1 MAEWKALIV
10 VCTAIAVGL
19 LVSPVMAGGGAPG
32 SVVPFCVA
40 EGSQEHPAIGG
51 DMVAWGDG
59 RDGGSVRYSDIPGGE
74 GQKVAGGGTGQ
85 RYPSVSG
92 DYIVWEEIRDT
103 NLDICLFEISSGKTR
118 VLTDGQAD
126 RWKPVVCD
134 GYVAWYDA
142 RGGNTD
148 ICLYEIE
155 TGNEIF
161 LSCSPVTEWKPA
173 LSERYVVWE
182 ESTGNGD
189 IWVYDIQ
196 SKERHQITR
205 NSARQTYPAISGSR
219 IVWEDYRGGVPAIY
233 LYDLNRPAAG
243 EQRITSGSA
252 WQVSPA
258 IDGDLIAWEDK
269 RSGIWNI
276 YICDLSREMGRE
288 MPISPSGTEQL
299 YPVVS
304 GDLVVWQ
311 NGRGGEADVYAF
323 TYSRGT
329 PPIAKFSADPTSG
342 EAMLDVQFT
351 DLSTGDP
358 GAWMWDFGDG
368 RTSPSQDPRHSYETA
383 GDYTVSLT
391 VSNKFGS
398 DTTTEIGYIRIDPL
412 PPALTTTATPPP
424 TSTAPPPPTATAIP
438 TSTATPTST
447 PTQTQKPAGNSGGGG
462 GSGGGSISVNPDRNT
477 SKPTDTPTPTPTP
490 RETTPGRLSTDETGL
505 VDQTLKIHSSDG
517 IAALMIAEGARA
529 VDTAGNPLAA
539 VTLVPLSPADL
550 PAIPATYTFAGYAC
564 TAGPEGAA
572 FSPAATLSFDFAEEQ
587 WSTVYNGS
595 TQGGLVVQR
604 YNQSSS
610 AWEDVPTFVH
620 PDTRSVAA
628 EVLHFSTYALFIT
641 EPGDD
646 RAQAAAADAGPGFTV
661 GRGIPNAHLPPA
673 LISLIVVVVGLLL
686 YLRKGGR

>member
-1 MAEWKALIV
+1 MVGWKALIV
-10 VCTAIAVGL
+10 VCTAIAAGL
-19 LVSPVMAGGGAPG
+19 LAAPVMAGEGAPG

-40 EGSQEHPAIGG
+40 GGSQEHPAIGG
-51 DMVAWGDG
+51 GVVAWEDG
-59 RDGGSVRYSDIPGGE
+59 RDGGSIRYSDLPAGE
-74 GQKVAGGGTGQ
+74 GQRVTGGGTGQ

-92 DYIVWEEIRDT
+92 DYIVWEEILDT

-134 GYVAWYDA
+134 GHVVWYDA
-142 RGGNTD
+142 GGGSTD
-148 ICLYEIE
+148 ICLHEIE
-155 TGNEIF
+155 TGNEVL

-189 IWVYDIQ
+189 IWLYDIL

-205 NSARQTYPAISGSR
+205 SGARQTYPAISGNR
-219 IVWEDYRGGVPAIY
+219 IIWEDYRDGTPAIY

-243 EQRITSGSA
+243 EQKITSGSA

-269 RSGIWNI
+269 RSGIWSI
-276 YICDLSREMGRE
+276 YICDLSREMGWE
-288 MPISPSGTEQL
+288 MPVDPSGTEQL

-323 TYSRGT
+323 IYSREV
-329 PPIAKFSADPTSG
+329 PPVAEFSADPAFG
-342 EAMLDVQFT
+342 EAMLDVRFT

-358 GAWMWDFGDG
+358 DTWMWDFGDG
-368 RTSPSQDPRHSYETA
+368 RTSTSQDPRHSYETP

-391 VSNKFGS
+391 VSNEFGS
-398 DTTTEIGYIRIDPL
+398 DTTTKTGYIRIG
-412 PPALTTTATPPP
+412 
-424 TSTAPPPPTATAIP
+424 PPPPTPTATATAAP
-438 TSTATPTST
+438 TATATATPTATATAT
-447 PTQTQKPAGNSGGGG
+447 PTQTQKSAGNSGGGG
-462 GSGGGSISVNPDRNT
+462 GGGGGSISVNPDRST
-477 SKPTDTPTPTPTP
+477 SKPTDTPTPTP
-490 RETTPGRLSTDETGL
+490 RETTPGHLSIGETGL

-539 VTLVPLSPADL
+539 VTLVPLNPADL

-572 FSPAATLSFDFAEEQ
+572 FSPAAILSFDFAEKQ

-610 AWEDVPTFVH
+610 AWENVPTAVN
-620 PDTRSVAA
+620 PDTRSVTA
-628 EVLHFSTYALFIT
+628 EVLHFSTYALFIA

-646 RAQAAAADAGPGFTV
+646 RAQAAAADAGPGFAV